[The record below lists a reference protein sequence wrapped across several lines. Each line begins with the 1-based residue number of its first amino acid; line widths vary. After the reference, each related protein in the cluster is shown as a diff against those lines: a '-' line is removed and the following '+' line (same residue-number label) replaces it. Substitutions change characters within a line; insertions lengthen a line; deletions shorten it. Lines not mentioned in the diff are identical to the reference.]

1 MKYILFI
8 TILIIGFSSF
18 AQLHGEVKGSN
29 NKESDHL
36 PGAKLYFKNQEI
48 GAITDEEGH
57 FKFFKNPKFPD
68 TMIVSA
74 MGYYS
79 DTILVTKA
87 DSKFELVITLYEDN
101 LLPEV
106 VIEAKALNSSIL
118 RLDPLYV
125 EQLNSGELRKAACCN
140 LSESFETNASVD
152 VNITDAVSGAKKI
165 QMMGLDGVY
174 TQIQFENIPI
184 LKNLGTSFGLGM
196 IPGTWINSIQ
206 ITKGTG
212 NVVNGYESMAG
223 LINLEYQKP
232 AETDRLF
239 INAYGNIRGRME
251 FNFHNGIQLS
261 ERWSTAFLGHASTAQ
276 LEVDRNNDGFR
287 DIPLSNNYTLMNRW
301 KYNGPRFEAQFGIR
315 GFFGQKFG
323 GQVGFQ
329 RGDNSKYGVDIEN
342 RHFDAFLKTGF
353 FFKEKP
359 WASLGV
365 VYAAKYHELSATFGD
380 RVTNG
385 VEKRGYVNLIYSDI
399 IGTTDHTYKVG
410 ASFVYDDVN
419 QTLDSAELV
428 RTEIVPGVFGE
439 YTFTRTRNTFV
450 AGVRGDYHNLY
461 GVFFSPRVHN
471 KFRLTEDIDIRA
483 TAGRGYRVPNYI
495 SDNLSL
501 LANNKAW
508 IVSEELNPEIS
519 WNFGVSWVQ
528 SFNLGSK
535 KVNWSVDFYHTMFEN
550 QMIVDRDIN
559 PNQIVFSNLNG
570 RSYSNALQTDVRV
583 DLLKNLELH
592 LAYKFLDVKAEFG
605 GELQQKIMIPR
616 HRGFVNLGYTTRS
629 KRWEYDVTA
638 SIFGKQRLPIM
649 FLPSGNL
656 TTENESEVYPMLSAQ
671 ITHVYKRFDFYVG
684 GENLL
689 DYRQTDPIISAENF
703 NSTTFDAT
711 RVWAPV
717 AGINVYFGVR
727 FAIEKKKELE

>member
-1 MKYILFI
+1 MKHIILSITLFLGFI
-8 TILIIGFSSF
+8 TT
-18 AQLHGEVKGSN
+18 AQLHGEVVGSN
-29 NKESDHL
+29 NREEESL

-48 GAITDEEGH
+48 GAITDDDGH

-74 MGYYS
+74 LGYYS
-79 DTILVTKA
+79 DTLFITKA
-87 DSKFELVITLYEDN
+87 DSKFELKIVLYEDN

-106 VIEAKALNSSIL
+106 VIKAKALNSSL
-118 RLDPLYV
+118 LKLDPLLV

-232 AETDRLF
+232 FEMEQLYL
-239 INAYGNIRGRME
+239 NAYGNIRGRME

-261 ERWSTAFLGHASTAQ
+261 ERWSTGFLGHASTAQ
-276 LEVDRNNDGFR
+276 LEVDRNSDGFR
-287 DIPLSNNYTLMNRW
+287 DVPLSNNYTLMNRW
-301 KYNGPRFEAQFGIR
+301 KYNGPRFETQFGVK

-323 GQVGFQ
+323 GQVGYT
-329 RGDNSKYGVDIEN
+329 RGDSSRYGVDIEN
-342 RHFDAFLKTGF
+342 KHLDAFLKTGF
-353 FFKEKP
+353 FFKDKP

-365 VYAAKYHELSATFGD
+365 VYAAKYHELDAIFGD
-380 RVTNG
+380 RWVAG
-385 VEKRGYVNLIYSDI
+385 VEKRGYVNLIYNSI

-410 ASFVYDDVN
+410 GSLVYDDLN
-419 QTLDSAELV
+419 QVFDSTSLI
-428 RTEIVPGVFGE
+428 RTEIVPGVFAE

-461 GVFFSPRVHN
+461 GVFLSPRVHN

-483 TAGRGYRVPNYI
+483 TAGRAYRVPNYV

-508 IVSEELNPEIS
+508 IVSEELKPEVS
-519 WNFGVSWVQ
+519 WNFGASWVQ
-528 SFNLGSK
+528 KFKIANK
-535 KVNWSVDFYHTMFEN
+535 KVNWSIDFYHTFFEN
-550 QMIVDRDIN
+550 QMIVDRDAD
-559 PNQIVFSNLNG
+559 PNQIVFSNLSG
-570 RSYSNALQTDVRV
+570 RSFSNALQTDVRV
-583 DLLKNLELH
+583 DLSKSVELH
-592 LAYKFLDVKAEFG
+592 LAYKFLDVRAEFG
-605 GELQQKIMIPR
+605 GVEQQKIMIPR
-616 HRGFVNLGYTTRS
+616 HRAFANIGYKTRS
-629 KRWEYDVTA
+629 NRWEYDLTA
-638 SIFGKQRLPIM
+638 SVFGKKRLPVL
-649 FLPSGNL
+649 FLPSGDL
-656 TTENESEVYPMLSAQ
+656 TSDNESEIYPMLSAQ
-671 ITHVYKRFDFYVG
+671 ITHTYKRFDFYVG

-689 DYRQTDPIISAENF
+689 DYRQNDPIISAENF

-711 RVWAPV
+711 RVWASV

-727 FAIEKKKELE
+727 FSIAKKKEE